1 MSMVRSMNKQL
12 NELESKRI
20 ISYARVSTGAQA
32 TSGLGIEAQHRAV
45 RAAAVERGWQ
55 IVDYCTDDAVSAT
68 IEPRR
73 RPQLSAALA
82 RLDAGEADVIAAVRL
97 DRFARSSRDL
107 QTLLDLADHGGW
119 ELVGLDVPVSPD
131 LPVGAFLRTILGA
144 ANELDRALISDRTR
158 AALAVARS
166 RGQRLGRPSRQP
178 QAAKDRAVAMHA
190 DGTSL
195 RKIAGALT
203 ESGIHTATGKT
214 AWSASSVQALLRT
227 AELDSEA
234 EANAARYAREQLTD

>member
-1 MSMVRSMNKQL
+1 MHEQL
-12 NELESKRI
+12 YELESKRV

-32 TSGLGIEAQHRAV
+32 ASGLGIEAQHRAV
-45 RAAAVERGWQ
+45 QAAAAARGWQ
-55 IVDYCTDDAVSAT
+55 IVDTCTDDAVSAT
-68 IEPRR
+68 VEPSL

-82 RLDAGEADVIAAVRL
+82 QLDAGEVDVLAAVRL
-97 DRFARSSRDL
+97 DRFARSTRDL
-107 QTLLDLADHGGW
+107 QSLLDLAAGGGW
-119 ELVGLDVPVSPD
+119 ELVGLDVPISDD

-144 ANELDRALISDRTR
+144 ANELDRSLISDRTK

-178 QAAKDRAVAMHA
+178 QEAKDLATTMHA
-190 DGTSL
+190 DGISL

-214 AWSASSVQALLRT
+214 TWPLSSVQALLRT

-234 EANAARYAREQLTD
+234 EANAARFAAEQRRP